1 MSDRTD
7 SARTWW
13 EGLAR
18 AAFSGLQ
25 AGERL
30 DVYYAG
36 ESSDFARFNAGRVR
50 QGGTVEQNRVSL
62 SLSCGARQASSA
74 IDLAGQLDAD
84 TLRVRQE
91 VAALRALVPALPED
105 PWLLL
110 ADGEPDTVREV
121 TGRPDDPGDVLD
133 LVVGSAPAGADVV
146 GIYAA
151 GTVRRAFASSTGQRN
166 WHEVASSHLDWS
178 AHRQDARDRAV
189 KKDLAGPSFDAS
201 AFERKAGEVARE
213 LEVLARPAHKVA
225 PGRYRA
231 WLGPAA
237 LHEWMQMLAWGG
249 FGLKAQRTKQS
260 PLLRM
265 LEGDAR
271 FGTDVHL
278 EEHVEGAL
286 APAFQGDGFARPARV
301 PLVTAGAPAGAL
313 VSPRSSREFGVPH
326 TGASDAE
333 RPEALTMA
341 GGSLAPD
348 DVLGSLGTGLYVGN
362 LWYLNFSDRMACR
375 ATGMTR
381 FATFWVEGGEIVAP
395 VDTMRFDETAYHM
408 LGDNLVA
415 IGSDVET
422 LADGSTY
429 GARST
434 DVWRLPG
441 VLVEDYALTL

>member
-1 MSDRTD
+1 MSDR
-7 SARTWW
+7 
-13 EGLAR
+13 
-18 AAFSGLQ
+18 
-25 AGERL
+25 
-30 DVYYAG
+30 
-36 ESSDFARFNAGRVR
+36 
-50 QGGTVEQNRVSL
+50 
-62 SLSCGARQASSA
+62 
-74 IDLAGQLDAD
+74 LDAIP
-84 TLRVRQE
+84 
-91 VAALRALVPALPED
+91 AWVPKAFRD
-105 PWLLL
+105 I
-110 ADGEPDTVREV
+110 
-121 TGRPDDPGDVLD
+121 
-133 LVVGSAPAGADVV
+133 ADVV
-146 GIYAA
+146 GLKAA
-151 GTVRRAFASSTGQRN
+151 LTLAKEQPGQRIYVPTRPAKEH
-166 WHEVASSHLDWS
+166 WISKTIGA
-178 AHRQDARDRAV
+178 
-189 KKDLAGPSFDAS
+189 DLAAKLAYDAACERDGVEPRPYEELSDVWRPEDLPGRRGFD
-201 AFERKAGEVARE
+201 VAHQARGSKVEARVGE

-333 RPEALTMA
+333 RPEALAMA